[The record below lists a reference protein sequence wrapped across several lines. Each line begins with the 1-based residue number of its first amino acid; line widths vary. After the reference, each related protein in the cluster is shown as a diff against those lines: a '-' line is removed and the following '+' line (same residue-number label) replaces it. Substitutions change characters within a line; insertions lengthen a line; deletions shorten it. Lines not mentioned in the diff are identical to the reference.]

1 MSKIRSF
8 WRFYMPKETLSVTI
22 RSIHTYV
29 MSWDLAGK
37 MKAMSVVLVHC
48 WHFVL
53 DVETRLWHWCGWA

>member
-1 MSKIRSF
+1 
-8 WRFYMPKETLSVTI
+8 MPKETLSVTI